1 MPGVPALKGRPTVVA
16 PGALPTAREFL
27 AITSLR
33 ERMADLKPTHERV
46 LDASDGQTIHWE
58 YFGDGTR
65 EAVCLFNGLAMHTK
79 AWYPFLPQLLGEFD
93 VVLYDY
99 PGQGESSAEDV
110 PVTIPGMAGYLAA
123 LLDELDLPRV
133 HAMGISYG
141 GFVAADFARLYPGR
155 LHTLTLSGILLSH
168 EKLFSMYQDLSL
180 RFYEGG
186 PGAFG
191 LYTHYMYEK
200 IFGESFVA
208 AFADKLES
216 MRQRFEDRY
225 KDSIHSLV
233 RLTLAQDPF
242 FEALDDNLPGYR
254 AVTAPTLIMPG
265 AEDRVML
272 LPVQRKMCDIFP
284 NSRWH
289 PIEGS
294 GHVVYLEKPAEFWST
309 LRAFCQAKR
318 VDF

>member
-1 MPGVPALKGRPTVVA
+1 M
-16 PGALPTAREFL
+16 
-27 AITSLR
+27 S
-33 ERMADLKPTHERV
+33 DLQPTHERV
-46 LDASDGQTIHWE
+46 LEAADGQRIHWE
-58 YFGDGTR
+58 YFGDGSR

-79 AWYPFLPQLLGEFD
+79 AWYPFLPQLTGAYD

-99 PGQGESSAEDV
+99 PGQGDSSAEDV

-123 LLDELDLPRV
+123 ILDELAIARV

-141 GFVAADFARLYPGR
+141 GFVAAEFARLCPER

-180 RFYEGG
+180 LFYRSG
-186 PGAFG
+186 PEAFEI
-191 LYTHYMYEK
+191 YTHYMYEK
-200 IFGESFVA
+200 IFGEAFVS
-208 AFADKLES
+208 AFADKLDA
-216 MRQRFEDRY
+216 MRQRFAERY
-225 KDSIHSLV
+225 KDKVHSLV

-242 FEALDDNLPGYR
+242 FAALDANLPGYR
-254 AVTAPTLIMPG
+254 AVTVPTLIMPG

-294 GHVVYLEKPAEFWST
+294 GHVVYLEKPAEFWPT
-309 LRAFCQAKR
+309 LRAFMAAKS
-318 VDF
+318 VAF

>member
-1 MPGVPALKGRPTVVA
+1 
-16 PGALPTAREFL
+16 
-27 AITSLR
+27 
-33 ERMADLKPTHERV
+33 
-46 LDASDGQTIHWE
+46 
-58 YFGDGTR
+58 
-65 EAVCLFNGLAMHTK
+65 MHTK
-79 AWYPFLPQLLGEFD
+79 AWYPFLPQLVEQFD

-99 PGQGESSAEDV
+99 PGQGESSADDV
-110 PVTIPGMAGYLAA
+110 PVTIPGMAGYLATILDA
-123 LLDELDLPRV
+123 LSVSRV

-141 GFVAADFARLYPGR
+141 GFVASDFARLFPHR

-180 RFYEGG
+180 LFYRAG
-186 PGAFG
+186 PDAFEI
-191 LYTHYMYEK
+191 YTHYMYEK
-200 IFGESFVA
+200 IFGEAFVTVYA
-208 AFADKLES
+208 EKLDT
-216 MRQRFEDRY
+216 MRQRFVQRY
-225 KDSIHSLV
+225 RDHVHSLV

-242 FEALDDNLPGYR
+242 FAALDDNLPGYR

-272 LPVQRKMCDIFP
+272 PPVQRKMCGIFP

-309 LRAFCQAKR
+309 LRAFLAAKR
-318 VDF
+318 LDF